1 MPLKSTC
8 TEHYLLKNVKSSFV
22 SATEFVLK
30 TSVHDIRHSFGRLY
44 QKLVSKILGAC
55 QLN

>member
-44 QKLVSKILGAC
+44 QKLVSKVLGAC